1 MVRVHGRAQAGSGP
15 GLAGR
20 HRVSG
25 RGPLMRLDAGEVQ
38 RMSDGSAS
46 AARVR
51 WVRRAHRAKRNLMA
65 LLTARG
71 W

>member
-1 MVRVHGRAQAGSGP
+1 
-15 GLAGR
+15 
-20 HRVSG
+20 
-25 RGPLMRLDAGEVQ
+25 MRLDAGEVQ